1 MKNEIE
7 FLFFQNNK
15 NILRDFFR
23 KKRKSILLTEV
34 DDKSFEITKK
44 VINLF
49 SKLKKIGYE
58 NFRIMLYYAFDN
70 EVETRNIF
78 EYCFENFGGAI
89 YPKVENFNIE
99 TYWIKKLDEF
109 KVGKYNI
116 FEPDVDVC
124 EKMFF
129 ENENENEKYI
139 KEKNNKID
147 IVFVPGIVF
156 DNFGNRIGFGKGF
169 YDRFLQ
175 NLKKNFFKKNIGKKK
190 IDFLVVGLC
199 YDFQVCKNGEL
210 EIFKNKNDFP
220 MDIIITDSN
229 IYLGQNYRRRQNA
242 DIFI

>member
-1 MKNEIE
+1 MKNEID
-7 FLFFQNNK
+7 FLFFKNNK
-15 NILRDFFR
+15 SIVRDFFR
-23 KKRKSILLTEV
+23 KKRNSIPLTEV
-34 DDKSFEITKK
+34 DAKSVEITKK

-49 SKLKKIGYE
+49 SKFKKIGYE

-70 EVETRNIF
+70 EVETINIF
-78 EYCFENFGGAI
+78 KYCFENFGGAI

-99 TYWIKKLDEF
+99 TYWIKNLDEF
-109 KVGKYNI
+109 KVGKYKI

-124 EKMFF
+124 EKIFF
-129 ENENENEKYI
+129 ESEKYI

-175 NLKKNFFKKNIGKKK
+175 NLKKDFLEKNINKEKF
-190 IDFLVVGLC
+190 DFLVVGLC

-210 EIFKNKNDFP
+210 EILKNKNDFP

-229 IYLGQNYRRRQNA
+229 IYLGQDYRRRKNA